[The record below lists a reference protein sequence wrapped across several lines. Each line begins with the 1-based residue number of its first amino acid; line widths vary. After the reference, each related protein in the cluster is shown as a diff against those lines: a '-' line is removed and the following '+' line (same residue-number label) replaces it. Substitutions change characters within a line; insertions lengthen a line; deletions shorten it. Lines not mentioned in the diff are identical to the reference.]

1 MIRDGRLETPRLI
14 IRPFVATDAV
24 TLVALFADPLV
35 ARFVD
40 DGTAL
45 SAEDAALW
53 VVRSAENLARHGYGT
68 GAVVRKE
75 DGLMIGWAGVA
86 RPADGSQEIIYGL
99 ARAFWRRGYGGE
111 ILSALVEFAAGRGI
125 DPVRATVDPRNL
137 ISVRLLTG
145 RGFTLA
151 ARGHDGDPDSD
162 LYQFGS

>member
-1 MIRDGRLETPRLI
+1 MIFESRLETPRLI
-14 IRPFVATDAV
+14 IRPFIPADAS
-24 TLVALFADPLV
+24 TLVALFADPQV

-45 SAEDAALW
+45 SADNAALW
-53 VVRSAENLARHGYGT
+53 VLRSAENLARHGYGT
-68 GAVVRKE
+68 GAVERKE

-137 ISVRLLTG
+137 VSVRLLTG
-145 RGFTLA
+145 HGFALA
-151 ARGHDGDPDSD
+151 ARGYNGDADSD
-162 LYQFGS
+162 LYQLGS